1 MSQCQNTQLTCRRK
15 VRYEFSMSGWFSLL
29 QPMFVFPQNLI
40 LWRGVNTVCLH
51 YQARAKWYSVMSAYR
66 NKTVQEKGFV
76 LVLYEVGCTFEKLR
90 EMVQGAPPYL
100 SSLPGKVA
108 AMHFCYGV
116 ATLKLALS
124 ALLPLVPKRARVRFR
139 PHYGTYGVPSGRV
152 GNIAAPS
159 HKDLPFSNLNSSHP
173 SLRFSNLGTNF
184 PVTPTHTRKNE
195 CRRASRVSVFIDVLW
210 NNIINFSYRP
220 KWKSQEGGSG

>member
-1 MSQCQNTQLTCRRK
+1 MSLCQNMQLMCHRR
-15 VRYEFSMSGWFSLL
+15 VRYEYLCLDFSALTTYLFS
-29 QPMFVFPQNLI
+29 QYLI
-40 LWRGVNTVCLH
+40 LCRVFG

-76 LVLYEVGCTFEKLR
+76 LVLYEVGCTFAKLK

-139 PHYGTYGVPSGRV
+139 PHYGTYVFRRPCGKSR
-152 GNIAAPS
+152 
-159 HKDLPFSNLNSSHP
+159 HTEYQ
-173 SLRFSNLGTNF
+173 RFAFRIRIS
-184 PVTPTHTRKNE
+184 PTPPH
-195 CRRASRVSVFIDVLW
+195 
-210 NNIINFSYRP
+210 
-220 KWKSQEGGSG
+220 